1 MKMQQ
6 ESTTGDEGV
15 EVLQNRPFSDDE
27 FGGGQYTSKFYHLQS
42 KAPSWLTTFAPAD
55 ALVMQ
60 EEAWNAYP
68 KCRSV
73 VKSPY
78 FSKFFMSIDTIHK
91 ADNGYSE
98 NVHGLSEDQ
107 LAVRQVEVI
116 DIASAATDYWSYIVG
131 RNNVDL
137 SNFQSARCGRGPLLE
152 GWQLRGLGTRLCNLL
167 VVFSLLRESV
177 LEFRRNQSSSSS
189 EGQVVKEA
197 RGVGMILTNTAA
209 NGEELVADSHLL
221 AVAVGVMAER
231 AVKHYALAQNAI
243 STLRFLGT
251 KLSIRPSTGC
261 GCTRGTNFLTL
272 EILKPVM
279 VAPGVNIVA
288 A

>member
-1 MKMQQ
+1 YQVAQMYMVMKMQQ

-55 ALVMQ
+55 AL
-60 EEAWNAYP
+60 
-68 KCRSV
+68 
-73 VKSPY
+73 SPY

-107 LAVRQVEVI
+107 LAVRQVEII

-152 GWQLRGLGTRLCNLL
+152 GWQGNQCS
-167 VVFSLLRESV
+167 SLEGINPPQV
-177 LEFRRNQSSSSS
+177 QK
-189 EGQVVKEA
+189 GQVVKEV

-209 NGEELVADSHLL
+209 NGEELVADSHFL

-231 AVKHYALAQNAI
+231 AVKHYALAQNANA
-243 STLRFLGT
+243 TLRFLGT
-251 KLSIRPSTGC
+251 KLSIRPSTGG

-272 EILKPVM
+272 EILKPGM